1 MKMKL
6 FGPRG
11 GWVPGAS
18 LFSPLKMYVNP
29 DVEPEFPLDGGER
42 ASPSPPPTGGCAS
55 LGKESLVGGMT

>member
-6 FGPRG
+6 FGPTG

-42 ASPSPPPTGGCAS
+42 ASPSPPPPQEDVHLWVKKVWS
-55 LGKESLVGGMT
+55 VG